1 MESRKK
7 FKPVTL
13 RDMIP
18 YLRNVKQRNEETVA
32 ACPVCEAGESDGH
45 HLYVRESGGKLL
57 AYCQKC
63 NAKLPEI
70 LRALDIRPELVEEEK
85 PVKKEKPAKGEKPV
99 KTGKPVKEEKPQNT
113 ESKPGQIKHAKPEVM
128 EEYDHVYK
136 NPDGTA
142 AYCKHRV
149 KYADGS
155 KIFRFRHVDGRG
167 KTVFKKPEGCNNLYN
182 LDLLERADADTCL
195 YIVEGEKCA
204 DAMVQHGF
212 LATTANAGAR
222 KNVKLS
228 PTDLRYLNKFSEIV
242 LIPDNDEKG
251 ADYAKAWPV
260 PVEVLDLTEIWPDCP
275 AKGDVADYFARG
287 GDPEKLSVSV
297 DYSNVTKKEMIGM
310 RFYESLYAIKNE
322 NRRQYAVS
330 VAEQRA
336 RELNIA
342 RQFSKGWQTF
352 LRSRAK
358 VEPEA
363 VAVNRTNF
371 PDQPLALDA
380 GDWTADGD
388 GVKRMVQDRNGNMKE
403 EYASRLPV
411 LPLEILRNTEEGTEK
426 IRLGFYK
433 YGKWN
438 SILVP
443 RSSAASSVKI
453 VELADMGLDVTSE
466 NARLLVKYLADV
478 TSLNMDAIPVVKS
491 CRHMGWAGETFL
503 PYTDEIRLDSEAQ
516 YKDLIASVSS
526 RGDLQAWIDFTAEL
540 RRNTVLRLLM
550 GAAFASP
557 LIAKVNALPFVFHL
571 WGGTGTGKTAGIMA
585 AASIWGD
592 PRPGRLVRTVNMTVN
607 SMMQMASVLRN
618 LPFFGDE
625 LQTVKSRYENYDN
638 LIMQV
643 TEGINRGRMTNTA
656 LQQQMIWEN
665 AFVFTGEEPCT
676 QNVSG
681 GGVKNRVIEVECTD
695 NVLENG
701 NSVVNFINN
710 NYGLA
715 GQEYIRLLGKYPV
728 RELFEKKMK
737 NILDATGTSEKQA
750 MAMALILTAD
760 RLAGWAFYPEEEAL
774 TAEDVKPF
782 LKVQTDIDVAKRAYR
797 EIMGVILEHE
807 VNFKPD
813 MNAMRWGRM
822 GSTFVEIN
830 KTVLVRELRNIG
842 FHFDAVKK
850 QWAEQGYLLK
860 NAYGKYASRA
870 SIDGENAYYVCL
882 KFDPAA

>member
-70 LRALDIRPELVEEEK
+70 LRALDIRPEFVE
-85 PVKKEKPAKGEKPV
+85 
-99 KTGKPVKEEKPQNT
+99 EEKPQNT
-113 ESKPGQIKHAKPEVM
+113 ETKPGQIKHAKPEIM

-136 NPDGTA
+136 NPDGTT

-212 LATTANAGAR
+212 LATTCNAGAR

-297 DYSNVTKKEMIGM
+297 DYSNVSKKEMIGM

-358 VEPEA
+358 AEAEA

-526 RGDLQAWIDFTAEL
+526 RGDLQAWIRFTAEL
-540 RRNTVLRLLM
+540 RRSTVLRLLM
-550 GAAFASP
+550 GASFASP

-571 WGGTGTGKTAGIMA
+571 WGGTGTGKTAGVMA

-643 TEGINRGRMTNTA
+643 TEGINRGRMTDTA
-656 LQQQMIWEN
+656 LQQQMTWQN

-676 QNVSG
+676 QNLSG

-715 GQEYIRLLGKYPV
+715 GPEYIRLLGKYPV

-860 NAYGKYASRA
+860 NASNKYASHMQ
-870 SIDGENAYYVCL
+870 IDGEKGYYVCL
-882 KFDPAA
+882 KYGPAA

>member
-1 MESRKK
+1 MESRKR

-70 LRALDIRPELVEEEK
+70 LRALDIKPELVEEK
-85 PVKKEKPAKGEKPV
+85 
-99 KTGKPVKEEKPQNT
+99 
-113 ESKPGQIKHAKPEVM
+113 KPEIM

-136 NPDGTA
+136 NPDGTT

-155 KIFRFRHVDGRG
+155 KVFRFRYVDGHG

-228 PTDLRYLNKFSEIV
+228 PTDLQNVKLSPTDLRYLNKFSEIV
-242 LIPDNDEKG
+242 LIPDNDDKG
-251 ADYAKAWPV
+251 ADYAIAWPV

-287 GDPEKLSVSV
+287 GDPSGLSVSV
-297 DYSNVTKKEMIGM
+297 DYSNVSKKEIIGM

-358 VEPEA
+358 AEA
-363 VAVNRTNF
+363 VTVNRTNF
-371 PDQPLALDA
+371 PGQPLALDA
-380 GDWTADGD
+380 GDWIADGD
-388 GVKRMVQDRNGNMKE
+388 GVKRMAQDRNGNMKE

-433 YGKWN
+433 YGRWN
-438 SILVP
+438 NILVP

-491 CRHMGWAGETFL
+491 CRHMGWAGESFL
-503 PYTDEIRLDSEAQ
+503 PYTDGIRLDSEAQ

-643 TEGINRGRMTNTA
+643 TEGINRGRMTDTA
-656 LQQQMIWEN
+656 LQQQMTWQN

-676 QNVSG
+676 QNLSG

-715 GQEYIRLLGKYPV
+715 GPEYIRLLGKYPV

-860 NAYGKYASRA
+860 NASGRYANCTKV
-870 SIDGENAYYVCL
+870 DGEKGYYVCL
-882 KFDPAA
+882 KYDPAA

>member
-70 LRALDIRPELVEEEK
+70 LRALDIKPELVEEK
-85 PVKKEKPAKGEKPV
+85 
-99 KTGKPVKEEKPQNT
+99 
-113 ESKPGQIKHAKPEVM
+113 KPEIM

-136 NPDGTA
+136 NPDGTT

-242 LIPDNDEKG
+242 LIPDNDDKG
-251 ADYAKAWPV
+251 AEYAKAWPV
-260 PVEVLDLTEIWPDCP
+260 PAEVLDLTETWPDCP

-287 GDPEKLSVSV
+287 GDPSGLSVSV
-297 DYSNVTKKEMIGM
+297 DYSNVSKKEIIGM

-358 VEPEA
+358 AEA
-363 VAVNRTNF
+363 VTVNRTNC

-380 GDWTADGD
+380 GDWIADGD

-433 YGKWN
+433 YGRWN
-438 SILVP
+438 NILVP

-491 CRHMGWAGETFL
+491 CRHMGWAGKTFL

-526 RGDLQAWIDFTAEL
+526 RGDLQAWIGFTAEL
-540 RRNTVLRLLM
+540 RKNTVLRLLM
-550 GAAFASP
+550 GASFASP

-643 TEGINRGRMTNTA
+643 TEGINRGRMTDTA
-656 LQQQMIWEN
+656 LQQQMTWQN

-676 QNVSG
+676 QNLSG

-715 GQEYIRLLGKYPV
+715 GPEYIRLLGKYPV

-750 MAMALILTAD
+750 MAMALIMTAD

-782 LKVQTDIDVAKRAYR
+782 LKVQTDIDVAKRAFR

-860 NAYGKYASRA
+860 NASNKYASHMQ
-870 SIDGENAYYVCL
+870 IDGEKGYYVCL
-882 KFDPAA
+882 KYGPAA

>member
-1 MESRKK
+1 MESRKR

-18 YLRNVKQRNEETVA
+18 YLRNVKQRNEETLA

-70 LRALDIRPELVEEEK
+70 LRALDIRPEFVE
-85 PVKKEKPAKGEKPV
+85 
-99 KTGKPVKEEKPQNT
+99 EEKPQNT
-113 ESKPGQIKHAKPEVM
+113 ETKPGQIKHAKPEVM

-136 NPDGTA
+136 NPDGTT

-149 KYADGS
+149 KHADGS
-155 KIFRFRHVDGRG
+155 KIFRFRYVDEHG
-167 KTVFKKPEGCNNLYN
+167 KTIFKKPEGCNNLYN

-212 LATTANAGAR
+212 LATTCNAGAR

-297 DYSNVTKKEMIGM
+297 DYSNVSKKEMIGM

-358 VEPEA
+358 AEAEA

-388 GVKRMVQDRNGNMKE
+388 GVKRMVQDRNGNVKE

-438 SILVP
+438 NILVP

-526 RGDLQAWIDFTAEL
+526 RGDLQAWIRFTAEL
-540 RRNTVLRLLM
+540 RRSTVLRLLM
-550 GAAFASP
+550 GASFASP

-571 WGGTGTGKTAGIMA
+571 WGGTGTGKTAGVMA

-643 TEGINRGRMTNTA
+643 TEGINRGRMTDTA
-656 LQQQMIWEN
+656 LQQQMTWQN

-676 QNVSG
+676 QNLSG

-715 GQEYIRLLGKYPV
+715 GPEYIRLLGKYPV

-822 GSTFVEIN
+822 GPTFVEIN

-860 NAYGKYASRA
+860 NASGRYANCTKV
-870 SIDGENAYYVCL
+870 DGEKGYYVCL
-882 KFDPAA
+882 KYDPAA

>member
-70 LRALDIRPELVEEEK
+70 LRALDIKPELVEEK
-85 PVKKEKPAKGEKPV
+85 
-99 KTGKPVKEEKPQNT
+99 
-113 ESKPGQIKHAKPEVM
+113 KPEIM

-136 NPDGTA
+136 NPDGTT

-242 LIPDNDEKG
+242 LIPDNDDKG

-358 VEPEA
+358 AEA
-363 VAVNRTNF
+363 VTVNRTNF
-371 PDQPLALDA
+371 PGQPLALDA
-380 GDWTADGD
+380 GDWIADGD
-388 GVKRMVQDRNGNMKE
+388 GVKRMVQDRNGNVKE

-491 CRHMGWAGETFL
+491 CRHMGWAGESFL
-503 PYTDEIRLDSEAQ
+503 PYTDGIRLDSEAQ

-643 TEGINRGRMTNTA
+643 TEGINRGRMTDTA
-656 LQQQMIWEN
+656 LQQQMTWQN

-676 QNVSG
+676 QALSG

-715 GQEYIRLLGKYPV
+715 GPEYIRLLGKYPV

-750 MAMALILTAD
+750 MAMALIMTAD

-782 LKVQTDIDVAKRAYR
+782 LKVQTDIDVAKRAFR

-860 NAYGKYASRA
+860 NASNKYASHMQ
-870 SIDGENAYYVCL
+870 IDGEKGYYVCL
-882 KFDPAA
+882 KYGPAA